1 MFFFRK
7 HCRFLAS
14 PLAALMLVVSLPLGT
29 AQAAL
34 VSTDQ
39 VVQDGGMQS
48 DRERITA
55 LIMREDVQRQLRVQG
70 VDPEEATARIATLSD
85 AEVSRMAAR
94 IDSMPAGQG
103 VVESVVGALLIVF
116 IILLILDLAGVTDV
130 FSFDR

>member
-1 MFFFRK
+1 MLFFRNY
-7 HCRFLAS
+7 CRFLAA
-14 PLAALMLVVSLPLGT
+14 PLAALMMAVSLPLGV

-39 VVQDGGMQS
+39 IVRDGATQF
-48 DRERITA
+48 DRDRITG
-55 LIMREDVQRQLRVQG
+55 LIMREDIQRQLRLQG
-70 VDPEEATARIATLSD
+70 VDPEEAAARIATLSD
-85 AEVSRMAAR
+85 AEVSRIAAR

-103 VVESVVGALLIVF
+103 VVESAVGALLVVF